1 MVACTNLTSLTDQPK
16 VCCVFN
22 YDEFGGPVAGQEREC
37 IPIGLGAGDGV
48 TELECLADIS
58 YINKDGAPITVKN
71 GEIQECCRDCNPPPK
86 TLVRS
91 GGRLVR
97 NGNALT
103 KSPGAEPEK
112 CCCGDE
118 CTCKQVPDCEQV
130 RCYPTHQPPADDKC
144 KGRCLEKAYDL
155 AGNEI
160 LEDRT
165 MTCATRPGCCK
176 DDDEDCA
183 DTCSDGAEP
192 GGVFGGG
199 AGTEKIT
206 EQAKKTWTEMLCTNC
221 GGCCVHNY
229 DTDQESPTFGDIL
242 SRTLNR
248 NTTKEA
254 CEATLYDPDDP
265 TTPFGPIGT
274 WYDDAQ
280 DPNICNPDCCATI
293 TRGNQ
298 KAASCRPT
306 ALTECNP
313 CTGSCIEIAR
323 ENNDWLCPRVEC
335 KTKQECCGAGNENCT
350 PQCGAATAQY
360 RWVANNCG
368 TDGDKCGTCCKNIY
382 NGDELEVI
390 NVVCDNT
397 KTTRAS
403 CEELVTAGS
412 GLRQYGV
419 WHAFE
424 TCAACNSTPCCR
436 EITCPDGKTHTTCL
450 NVAPEDC
457 DFCNG
462 SCLDKATG
470 NRTCAHYR
478 VCCGV
483 NGEKCNTTC
492 GVAAT
497 HEWAAS
503 CANPQKCGACC
514 RIVYDG
520 PGNAALVLEAECLP
534 DIIRAVDCGL
544 NAEDEAELRPDYDIR
559 YSWKP
564 FETCATAKCA
574 QKKCCGETC
583 PGDVGC
589 IDIDIN
595 AACDPCK
602 GRCYDNATETA
613 TCKTKQDCCGDD
625 GALCRGCPGN
635 GVDIVATDPAFT
647 WGGCFENGTKCGV
660 CCELTLNAA
669 GVAVS
674 STCHDED
681 DMTYDECLALPNAS
695 WKAFE
700 TCASA
705 ICIPRTCCDDVTCP
719 DQVICIAVDKDN
731 GTCAA
736 PCRGE
741 CYAIDATGAKE
752 GDPFCATKVDCC
764 GEQNEKCTPQP
775 GFCPGSNT
783 VPTHSWPNDCADPAI
798 CGVCCKRNVGAGGAI
813 TYSCD
818 DTKDNQTDCT
828 AANYGVWYAFGTC
841 AACGETKQV
850 CVEAKCKKIVTV
862 GGVNQEFTVTNAT
875 CKPVAPDKTN
885 CKGICTEFATAG
897 RPYAVT
903 TCKTKSECCGSN
915 GGKCNNVCGSVP
927 THSWSSSCNDPEKCG
942 VCCVTTNVGGGNISA
957 GMPEENIGRADC
969 EAKGQAGGG
978 VGVTAVWIPLG
989 TAQDCS
995 IEKCCGTC
1003 PDGSISC
1010 IDQPP
1015 GTPCLQPCNGRCY
1028 TVDAAGNVDLTQP
1041 DTCATK
1047 EACCMQNGINVCQNE
1062 CKPGKRWTPT
1072 CPENAIKCGVAC
1084 KTTYS
1089 GTTILGAECVPG
1101 ITTLAMLSAAQANL
1115 APNETLTWKPW
1126 DTCAT
1131 VICRA
1136 KKCCKEKCP
1145 GELACVDVDES
1156 DACEPCSGLCYAA
1169 VIDPVTD
1176 NYVIAPDAVPECRTR
1191 SECCGGANE
1200 KCASI
1205 ASCPPQTELKVFVSC
1220 DNNCPSGD
1228 CLCTDANYAANN
1240 DIRSQTRTEPVSG
1253 RPFTHWVITEQCQS
1267 LLFSLPDPGL
1277 STNNFVGNFNNFVN
1291 GSAYSLTYVPV
1302 QGPWIEDPCYTSC
1315 GEPPTGDADETQYN
1329 QCINEQSQLFTTPYE
1344 FKPCYPDVLAGQKVY
1359 AYAEWC
1365 SYDKHPPADYTGVAD
1380 GHTSTKAG
1388 ALAFYMCKDKKLV
1401 NVTDDIITKKTVKKC
1416 SYTRLVF
1423 PATTPV
1429 SVNTDVDLFNWK
1441 FCYTETATGAF
1452 TELKTD
1458 FSQSCFSGLS
1468 VCGAYASPSSE
1479 IKDPDMLGCPQ
1490 PFTANPLP

>member
-1 MVACTNLTSLTDQPK
+1 MNQQIFILLYRNVANTDNL
-16 VCCVFN
+16 
-22 YDEFGGPVAGQEREC
+22 
-37 IPIGLGAGDGV
+37 
-48 TELECLADIS
+48 
-58 YINKDGAPITVKN
+58 
-71 GEIQECCRDCNPPPK
+71 
-86 TLVRS
+86 
-91 GGRLVR
+91 
-97 NGNALT
+97 
-103 KSPGAEPEK
+103 
-112 CCCGDE
+112 
-118 CTCKQVPDCEQV
+118 
-130 RCYPTHQPPADDKC
+130 
-144 KGRCLEKAYDL
+144 
-155 AGNEI
+155 
-160 LEDRT
+160 
-165 MTCATRPGCCK
+165 
-176 DDDEDCA
+176 
-183 DTCSDGAEP
+183 
-192 GGVFGGG
+192 
-199 AGTEKIT
+199 
-206 EQAKKTWTEMLCTNC
+206 
-221 GGCCVHNY
+221 
-229 DTDQESPTFGDIL
+229 
-242 SRTLNR
+242 
-248 NTTKEA
+248 
-254 CEATLYDPDDP
+254 
-265 TTPFGPIGT
+265 
-274 WYDDAQ
+274 
-280 DPNICNPDCCATI
+280 NICNPQCCQTQ
-293 TRGNQ
+293 TRGAE
-298 KAASCRPT
+298 KAT
-306 ALTECNP
+306 ACEHTTATTCDP
-313 CTGSCIEIAR
+313 CVGRCIEIAR

-335 KTKQECCGAGNENCT
+335 KTKQECCGEDNAKCK
-350 PQCGAATAQY
+350 PQCGKSTAEY
-360 RWVANNCG
+360 RWDANICG
-368 TDGDKCGTCCKNIY
+368 TDI
-382 NGDELEVI
+382 
-390 NVVCDNT
+390 
-397 KTTRAS
+397 A
-403 CEELVTAGS
+403 
-412 GLRQYGV
+412 
-419 WHAFE
+419 
-424 TCAACNSTPCCR
+424 
-436 EITCPDGKTHTTCL
+436 
-450 NVAPEDC
+450 
-457 DFCNG
+457 
-462 SCLDKATG
+462 
-470 NRTCAHYR
+470 
-478 VCCGV
+478 
-483 NGEKCNTTC
+483 
-492 GVAAT
+492 
-497 HEWAAS
+497 
-503 CANPQKCGACC
+503 KCGACC
-514 RIVYDG
+514 RIVYAG
-520 PGNAALVLEAECLP
+520 PGSGANVISAACVTDIVLAS
-534 DIIRAVDCGL
+534 DCAL
-544 NAEDEAELRPDYDIR
+544 NDDDTAWLLLNPSHVIQYQ
-559 YSWKP
+559 WKP
-564 FETCATAKCA
+564 FETCETAKCGT
-574 QKKCCGETC
+574 KECCGPTC
-583 PGDVGC
+583 VDDVGC

-595 AACDPCK
+595 ATCDPCK
-602 GRCYDNATETA
+602 GRCYDNVAKTA
-613 TCKTKQDCCGDD
+613 TCKTKQDCCGNN

-635 GVDIVATDPAFT
+635 GADIIATGPEFS
-647 WGGCFENGTKCGV
+647 WGGCFKNGTKCGI
-660 CCELTLNAA
+660 CCVVTKNAL

-674 STCHDED
+674 SECIDDE
-681 DMTYDECLALPNAS
+681 TYEDCIARAENGEHAN

-705 ICIPRTCCDDVTCP
+705 VCIPRVCCNDVECP
-719 DQVICIAVDKDN
+719 DRVICLTVDKD
-731 GTCAA
+731 
-736 PCRGE
+736 RGE
-741 CYAIDATGAKE
+741 CPDFCRSGCYAIPEE
-752 GDPFCATKVDCC
+752 GDPPDPPFCATKVDCC
-764 GEQNEKCTPQP
+764 GELNEKCVPRA
-775 GFCPGSNT
+775 GICPGTQSI
-783 VPTHSWPNDCADPAI
+783 PTHSWPNFPDECADPEL
-798 CGVCCKRNVGAGGAI
+798 CGVCCKRNVGTGGAI

-828 AANYGVWYAFGTC
+828 AANYGVWYAFATC
-841 AACGETKQV
+841 AACGPTAQA
-850 CVEAKCKKIVTV
+850 CIEATCKRTVTV
-862 GGVNQEFTVTNAT
+862 NGVDEEQSYTYAA
-875 CKPVAPDKTN
+875 CKPVAPDRVN
-885 CKGICTEFATAG
+885 CKGICTELSTPTN
-897 RPYAVT
+897 PYESK
-903 TCKTKSECCGSN
+903 TCKTKSACCGAGN
-915 GGKCNNVCGSVP
+915 ARCGDSCGTAA
-927 THSWSSSCNDPEKCG
+927 THSWNSSCVDPEKCG
-942 VCCVTTNVGGGNISA
+942 VCCITTNIGGGNIST
-957 GMPEENIGRADC
+957 GIPQENIGRALC
-969 EAKGQAGGG
+969 EALGGANG
-978 VGVTAVWIPLG
+978 GLGVTSVWIPLG

-1315 GEPPTGDADETQYN
+1315 GEPPTGAADETQYN

-1365 SYDKHPPADYTGVAD
+1365 SYGKHPPADYTGNAD